1 MTAPVW
7 IGEAFGNPGTVF
19 NQSENVRGATSV
31 FRKLDLAASVYS
43 TGGWAL
49 TARDHSLQTVQ
60 NVKLCLTTPNGAA
73 CPVTGVCPNVTISAG
88 GLVTLKLGKL
98 SGANFVEASNSWSGP
113 AGSYM
118 WFEFVGL
125 Q

>member
-7 IGEAFGNPGTVF
+7 IGEAHGRPGTVF
-19 NQSENVRGATSV
+19 NQSETVQGATSV
-31 FRKLDLAASVYS
+31 FRKLDLNASVYS

-49 TARDHSLQTVQ
+49 TARDHGLAWVTG
-60 NVKLCLTTPNGAA
+60 VKLCLLSPDGQP
-73 CPVTGVCPNVTISAG
+73 CPVTGVCPNVTLSKG

-98 SGANFVEASNSWSGP
+98 SGSNFVEASNSWSGP
-113 AGSYM
+113 SGSYM
-118 WFEFVGL
+118 WLEFDGF